1 MSIRG
6 DVEQLETIRREM
18 KILADKRKVLKQRE
32 AQIIERI
39 SSYLKS
45 KNQPGVKYQGK
56 AVIMEE
62 KETFK
67 RRKPKESDAD
77 AVTVLERY
85 GVKSPQKVL
94 NELLSTR
101 KGEKVV
107 KTKLKYKNINT
118 T

>member
-1 MSIRG
+1 MSIRT
-6 DVEQLETIRREM
+6 DVEQLESIRREM
-18 KILADKRKVLKQRE
+18 KMLAEKRKILKQRE
-32 AQIIERI
+32 NQIIERI

-67 RRKPKESDAD
+67 RRKPKDCDAD
-77 AVTVLERY
+77 ALTVLERY

-94 NELLSTR
+94 TELMTTR

-118 T
+118 N